1 MNADCRMPIAE
12 CRWMHGN
19 GNAISALQRAKC
31 GRSPIRSSIGNRQS
45 AIGISLRSS
54 IGNRQSA
61 IGISRR
67 RSAAAL
73 TLIEIL
79 IAMFIFLVGCLGVLS
94 VFPVAINNAG
104 RVLGETRGNVLAQS
118 VVGQVTADCR
128 VNFELPATGS
138 AAAVTPQAPAAPVNS
153 SLTRVPGSYYSNPPP
168 LSPSSKTGYFVTLL
182 DGPGR
187 GQSRFITTDPAN
199 WSSTMI
205 VTPAWTQVP
214 IAVMAGNPPVLTQ
227 TGPNWTGPGSLAVP
241 SGTNPWFPNE
251 HYSITRMGLPER
263 PLLAGEQILQGQPTT
278 LNSVPPP
285 STPYYVYQPVA
296 PYTYGSFG
304 LNRDLVVRSYAPVSG
319 SNVPAPANGFFAGIA
334 NPFDVQNSAVQVD
347 PFVAYCGQAQTLP
360 TYGQAGAPPAWTI
373 NSPYSVGA
381 VVSVQTPAINYYCI
395 SPNTSAQSPPNSNWQ
410 NAVYYTLYDFNQSWP
425 IAPSPQLS
433 SNYQVRIVGGTGAG
447 QVRTIT
453 SSTAHLLTV
462 TPSWSVPPDTTSIY
476 EIGWANT
483 SPANQ
488 PPPDNTPCQ
497 NATWCA
503 QLYPKPPPL
512 GPPGAACNINPNVLN
527 MLNDASGANWNT
539 NQFAGKYVYITTAG
553 ESQARAIVSNTAN
566 TLTVTPAFTIWGNP
580 LNYIITESY
589 GYVLITSG
597 RATNRL
603 FPIAWDA
610 VDPPGTPYANCN
622 GHLIV
627 CAGTNFESLTA
638 ITAAQKINTNFTNLT
653 TTFPPGYSYNLQD
666 ATTFTVIGNYSQSQ
680 LTWPVLSSPPLPPY
694 TTPVYPSTP
703 LILNAVP
710 DGSPIPTPAWT
721 PPAPPVPPFCPPWF
735 NTMNVVN
742 ILTMNAQDQEV
753 QTNQFR
759 LALDQFN
766 VSTQGGGS
774 YTSEYSYGVIF
785 SDSGVDPSLPVR
797 VDVLVWRNFDT
808 TKDFIENL
816 KPVGHM
822 AGYIK
827 RP

>member
-1 MNADCRMPIAE
+1 
-12 CRWMHGN
+12 MHGN
-19 GNAISALQRAKC
+19 GKAISALARNRAPD
-31 GRSPIRSSIGNRQS
+31 RAPQS
-45 AIGISLRSS
+45 AIGNRNRHFLRSS

-241 SGTNPWFPNE
+241 SCDPWFPNE

-278 LNSVPPP
+278 PSSVPPP

-319 SNVPAPANGFFAGIA
+319 SNVRSANGFFAGIA

-347 PFVAYCGQAQTLP
+347 PFVAYCGKPRRSRLMVRP
-360 TYGQAGAPPAWTI
+360 PPAWTI

-381 VVSVQTPAINYYCI
+381 L
-395 SPNTSAQSPPNSNWQ
+395 SPYKLPRSTTTASHPIRAPNRRLTRTGRTR
-410 NAVYYTLYDFNQSWP
+410 VYYTLYDFNQS
-425 IAPSPQLS
+425 
-433 SNYQVRIVGGTGAG
+433 
-447 QVRTIT
+447 
-453 SSTAHLLTV
+453 
-462 TPSWSVPPDTTSIY
+462 
-476 EIGWANT
+476 
-483 SPANQ
+483 
-488 PPPDNTPCQ
+488 
-497 NATWCA
+497 
-503 QLYPKPPPL
+503 
-512 GPPGAACNINPNVLN
+512 
-527 MLNDASGANWNT
+527 
-539 NQFAGKYVYITTAG
+539 
-553 ESQARAIVSNTAN
+553 
-566 TLTVTPAFTIWGNP
+566 
-580 LNYIITESY
+580 
-589 GYVLITSG
+589 G
-597 RATNRL
+597 R
-603 FPIAWDA
+603 
-610 VDPPGTPYANCN
+610 
-622 GHLIV
+622 
-627 CAGTNFESLTA
+627 
-638 ITAAQKINTNFTNLT
+638 
-653 TTFPPGYSYNLQD
+653 
-666 ATTFTVIGNYSQSQ
+666 
-680 LTWPVLSSPPLPPY
+680 
-694 TTPVYPSTP
+694 
-703 LILNAVP
+703 
-710 DGSPIPTPAWT
+710 
-721 PPAPPVPPFCPPWF
+721 
-735 NTMNVVN
+735 
-742 ILTMNAQDQEV
+742 
-753 QTNQFR
+753 
-759 LALDQFN
+759 
-766 VSTQGGGS
+766 
-774 YTSEYSYGVIF
+774 
-785 SDSGVDPSLPVR
+785 
-797 VDVLVWRNFDT
+797 
-808 TKDFIENL
+808 
-816 KPVGHM
+816 
-822 AGYIK
+822 
-827 RP
+827 